1 MLLGVGTAISATMTA
16 AITRQMG
23 QAYITACAPSWSE
36 KSPRTDEADDVTAE
50 IVKELRRLWHK

>member
-1 MLLGVGTAISATMTA
+1 MSA

-23 QAYITACAPSWSE
+23 QAYIAACASILARQIDGEPVA
-36 KSPRTDEADDVTAE
+36 TDDVTAE